1 MTMTVKK
8 LMEVLNAYASIF
20 GDDFTSLPIVA
31 VGYNINGERQY
42 NIPVIDYT
50 FNLDEDTFTLW
61 DR

>member
-1 MTMTVKK
+1 MTIKE
-8 LMEVLNAYASIF
+8 LMEIFNTYASIF
-20 GDDFTSLPIVA
+20 GDDFTSLPVVM
-31 VGYNINGERQY
+31 VGHDANGERQY